1 MADITV
7 TVTSPGLQAYGSSTF
22 GAESFGGLE
31 PSASSSTGTL
41 SVEANANVSVTG
53 ISLLNQIG
61 TTSQAFSSK
70 ILVDSQLLTTNI
82 DQVSISGDSNVSVTG
97 SSSNLNIGLV
107 IIDAELQVGWGGDAW
122 GQNDWGDLSG
132 AYANPTGISLS
143 ANIGSVITEAD
154 ANVYPT
160 GISLQIAEPIAV
172 GGTSA
177 LIEQQGLSL
186 QTFTGNETTGIGA
199 VVTGSQLGTNIT
211 SVTIDDQPL
220 IGSGWGRSYWGDF
233 VWGDAY
239 SVQTGSV
246 SAQTAIN
253 GVTTQADANVNAQGQ
268 QLFVVTGNETPQAD
282 ANVFPTGINIQS
294 NIGEVQGLSISGLQM
309 STGVGV
315 VDIQAGGNIFV
326 NVAEHTINTFIG
338 LATEDISVDIY
349 PTGLSLTTNIGD
361 ETAFTDVEVSLT
373 GIPLTTS
380 IGNETAFTDVVVS
393 VTGQQLTIT
402 TGNENA
408 FTDVTV
414 SVTGSEIT
422 GSLGNITP
430 ISTYTVDG
438 ISATT
443 SIGSVTV
450 QASADVPVTGSGLTI
465 NTITPNIIA
474 WAEVDTGTDVV
485 WTPVDLAA

>member
-1 MADITV
+1 MANGWGDLSFGIGEF
-7 TVTSPGLQAYGSSTF
+7 GLQGNASAQVSGISSLTSI
-22 GAESFGGLE
+22 G
-31 PSASSSTGTL
+31 
-41 SVEANANVSVTG
+41 SVTATG
-53 ISLLNQIG
+53 IIE
-61 TTSQAFSSK
+61 
-70 ILVDSQLLTTNI
+70 I
-82 DQVSISGDSNVSVTG
+82 
-97 SSSNLNIGLV
+97 
-107 IIDAELQVGWGGDAW
+107 GWGGDAW
-122 GQNDWGDLSG
+122 NINAWGDLQG
-132 AYANPTGISLS
+132 AYVDVTGISLT

-268 QLFVVTGNETPQAD
+268 QLFVVTGNEIPQAD

-294 NIGEVQGLSISGLQM
+294 NIGQVQGLTIQGSQM
-309 STGVGV
+309 NTGVGV
-315 VDIQAGGNIFV
+315 VDIQAGGNVFV

-349 PTGLSLTTNIGD
+349 PTGFSLTTNIGD

-393 VTGQQLTIT
+393 VTGEQLTIT

-443 SIGSVTV
+443 SIGSVTT
-450 QASADVPVTGSGLTI
+450 QANADVPVTGTGLTVS
-465 NTITPNIIA
+465 TITPNIIA